1 MSNSLQR
8 VRLALDDI
16 RAGKMVILVDDED
29 RENEGD
35 LVMAAEKVTPAGINF
50 MAKHGRGLI
59 CLTLTGERIDQLKL
73 PMMVRENNASLG
85 TAFTVSIEARD
96 GVTTGISAA
105 DRAVT
110 IRAAVADDASPED
123 LVSPG
128 HVFPLKARAGGVL
141 VRTGQ
146 TEGSVDLARLAGLK
160 PSGVICEIMKDDGE
174 MARLGDLEIFAKEH
188 DLRILSVADLIAYRL
203 QREQIVSCKERGTMR
218 PDYLGAGEDFQVRLY
233 HTEVEDT
240 EYLVVS
246 RGDVKARSDAGE
258 TVLVRVQTL
267 CPMGD
272 VFGTRP
278 DVRSC
283 LKAMDD
289 AGTGVFLYV
298 YNKERVSLERSFQRQ
313 VQGKRAITQSDGGL
327 SEVLRDFGLG
337 AQVLADVGCKKIRL
351 LSDSERKIV
360 GIEGYG
366 IEIVGRVPVPKNQD
380 AKVLSIHGAGTG
392 TNKGGS

>member
-1 MSNSLQR
+1 MMQDTLER
-8 VRLALDDI
+8 VRVALEDI
-16 RAGKMVILVDDED
+16 RQGKMVILVDDED

-35 LVMAAEKVTPAGINF
+35 LVMAAEKVTPEAVDF

-59 CLTLTGERIDQLKL
+59 CLTLTGERIEQLKL
-73 PMMVRENNASLG
+73 PMMVRDNNASLG
-85 TAFTVSIEARD
+85 TAFTVSVEARD

-110 IRAAVADDASPED
+110 ILAAVADDAKPEH

-128 HVFPLKARAGGVL
+128 HVFPLRARAGGVL

-146 TEGSVDLARLAGLK
+146 TEGSVDLSRLAGLK

-174 MARLGDLEIFAKEH
+174 MARMGDLEIFAKEH
-188 DLRILSVADLIAYRL
+188 GLCILSVADLIGYRL
-203 QREQIVSCKERGTMR
+203 QREKIVTCSDQTKMR
-218 PDYLGAGEDFQVRLY
+218 PDFLGGGEDFDLRLY

-240 EYLVVS
+240 EYLVLS
-246 RGDVKARSDAGE
+246 RGDVKAAANAGKS
-258 TVLVRVQTL
+258 VLVRVQTL
-267 CPMGD
+267 CPIGD

-283 LKAMDD
+283 LRAMDEE
-289 AGTGVFLYV
+289 GLGVFLYV
-298 YNKERVSLERSFQRQ
+298 FSKGRVSLKRSFQRQ
-313 VQGKRAITQSDGGL
+313 LNGQPTAPQDGVGL

-337 AQVLADVGCKKIRL
+337 AQVLADVGCSKIRL
-351 LSDSERKIV
+351 LSDSDRKIV

-366 IEIVGRVPVPKNQD
+366 IEIVERLPVPGASD
-380 AKVLSIHGAGTG
+380 AKVLRIKGA
-392 TNKGGS
+392 